1 MPTAMLHGVGSVR
14 IWTRGR
20 FDSSNRGNKQKKYT
34 IMEAF
39 TLIRMKEALDRIRKS
54 SGYKVCNKLCALRE
68 RHAILYDLTEEQF
81 GIVKHIALRRN
92 VEEGSCR
99 MIDRNRIPE

>member
-1 MPTAMLHGVGSVR
+1 
-14 IWTRGR
+14 
-20 FDSSNRGNKQKKYT
+20 
-34 IMEAF
+34 MEEF
-39 TLIRMKEALDRIRKS
+39 TLIRMKEALDRLQRS
-54 SGYKVCNKLCALRE
+54 SGTKSVNKVCALRE

-92 VEEGSCR
+92 IQEGSCR

>member
-1 MPTAMLHGVGSVR
+1 MNDALHHLK
-14 IWTRGR
+14 
-20 FDSSNRGNKQKKYT
+20 FSNGGKAVNKVY
-34 IMEAF
+34 E
-39 TLIRMKEALDRIRKS
+39 
-54 SGYKVCNKLCALRE
+54 LRD

-99 MIDRNRIPE
+99 MIDRNKIPD

>member
-1 MPTAMLHGVGSVR
+1 
-14 IWTRGR
+14 
-20 FDSSNRGNKQKKYT
+20 
-34 IMEAF
+34 MEAF

-54 SGYKVCNKLCALRE
+54 SGYKVCNKVSLRE